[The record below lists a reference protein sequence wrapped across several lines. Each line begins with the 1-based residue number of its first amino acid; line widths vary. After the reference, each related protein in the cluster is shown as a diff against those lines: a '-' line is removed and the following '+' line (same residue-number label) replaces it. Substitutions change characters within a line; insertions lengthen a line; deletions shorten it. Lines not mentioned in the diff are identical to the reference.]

1 MLKQNEELLEE
12 GKRLT
17 LYQLLQSESWDI
29 EIPIIQRDYAQGR
42 KDKGTMEVRSTFVE
56 TLLEHLQ
63 SGDNIDLDF
72 IYGSMKESDKT
83 VFIPLDGQQRLT
95 TLFLLHCYLAH
106 KEDER
111 ENFLTIFHNNEKS
124 RFTYETRT
132 SSREF
137 CDALVMNGFDF
148 ENLIDDSI
156 SETIKD
162 ASWFYMSW
170 EDDPTIQSMLTML
183 DEIHTQ
189 FKDTVDLYLKL
200 LETEQPVITFQF
212 LNLDAFRLT
221 DDLYIKMN
229 ARGKQLSPFENFKAK
244 FEQYIKELTFPGTQ
258 QYSLDYGNT
267 KRQVPVHEYFSFKID
282 TDWANLFWKY
292 KNDTTN
298 VFDEQLM
305 NFLKVM
311 ATNYV
316 ASKSTTSPSL
326 KLLSSKAILS
336 FKVYKVIGCLV
347 PEFILDFINTLDL
360 LKNGNDTIKKYLP
373 ALDYIDED
381 NLFNKVISNSLSYTE
396 RIRFYALYKYI
407 LRNGDDGGVNE
418 WMRVIFNLSENSIYN
433 EMEEYAIA
441 IGSIDKLL
449 PNSKTILQYLSTSKE
464 GISGFLNLQ
473 VQEERI
479 KACLL
484 LRDTTWYNKIIQLE
498 KLSYFQ
504 GQISFLL
511 NFSGIEQYYKG
522 SNNCNW
528 AAADDSTMLENLEWY
543 AEKALSVFDDN
554 GLKSFPEFL
563 FERALL
569 SKGDYTLSAKS
580 NDSFLVNIHRE
591 VSWKRLLRDDNNGR
605 RDYLLALF
613 DDKLFDNS
621 SVEDSLKK
629 IIDNST
635 VSDWRHH
642 FIEMPELLQY
652 LGPVKYFRFK
662 SEQDIQLLKGER
674 LSGPHV
680 EYYSYAF
687 YLKELEHNV
696 NTYTPFS
703 SITYSEVSGDYY
715 PWINLSYQSAY
726 VYLMI
731 YRTPIPAQYKIKFL
745 QRNGLN
751 LNTKMTAILTQLGF
765 TEVKTSEYTKS
776 AITET
781 EVINVLNTL
790 CSSFKTQK
798 I

>member
-1 MLKQNEELLEE
+1 MLNQNNELIEE

-17 LYQLLQSESWDI
+17 LYQLLQSESWNI

-42 KDKGTMEVRSTFVE
+42 KDKGSMEVRSTFVE

-63 SGDNIDLDF
+63 SGENIDLDF
-72 IYGSMKESDKT
+72 IYGSMKESDQT

-111 ENFLTIFHNNEKS
+111 ESFLTIFHNNEKS

-137 CDALVMNGFDF
+137 CDALVINGFDF

-162 ASWFYMSW
+162 ASWFYLSW

-189 FKDTVDLYLKL
+189 FKDTENLYLKL
-200 LETEQPVITFQF
+200 LETEEPVITFQF
-212 LNLDAFRLT
+212 LNLDAFKLT

-244 FEQYIKELTFPGTQ
+244 FEQYIKEITFPSTQ
-258 QYSLDYGNT
+258 QYFLEYDNT
-267 KRQVPVHEYFSFKID
+267 IRKVPVHEYFSFKID

-292 KNDTTN
+292 KNDTTK

-316 ASKSTTSPSL
+316 ASKNTTSPSL

-336 FKVYKVIGCLV
+336 FKVYKVLGCLV
-347 PEFILDFINTLDL
+347 PEFILDLINTLDL
-360 LKNGNDTIKKYLP
+360 LKNGNDTIKIYLP
-373 ALDYIDED
+373 GSDYVDEE
-381 NLFNKVISNSLSYTE
+381 NLFNKVILNNLSYTE
-396 RIRFYALYKYI
+396 RIRFYAFYKYL
-407 LRNGDDGGVNE
+407 LRNGDDGGLNE

-464 GISGFLNLQ
+464 SISGFLNLQ
-473 VQEERI
+473 VQEERV

-484 LRDTTWYNKIIQLE
+484 LRDTSWYNKIIQLE
-498 KLSYFQ
+498 KHGYFQ

-511 NFSGIEQYYKG
+511 NFSGIEEYYKG
-522 SNNCNW
+522 SNDCNW
-528 AAADDSTMLENLEWY
+528 NTDGDDTMLENLEWY
-543 AEKALSVFDDN
+543 AEKALSIFEDN

-591 VSWKRLLRDDNNGR
+591 VSWKRLIRDDNNGR
-605 RDYLLALF
+605 RNCLLALF

-621 SVEDSLKK
+621 CVEDSLNK
-629 IIDNST
+629 IINNST
-635 VSDWRHH
+635 VNDWRHH
-642 FIEMPELLQY
+642 FIVMPELLQY
-652 LGPVKYFRFK
+652 LGLYKYFRYK
-662 SEQDIQLLKGER
+662 SEVDIQLLKGER

-680 EYYSYAF
+680 EYFSYAF
-687 YLKELEHNV
+687 YLKELQPNKFA
-696 NTYTPFS
+696 YAPFS
-703 SITYSEVSGDYY
+703 SITYKEVSGDYY
-715 PWINLSYQSAY
+715 PWIDISYQSAF
-726 VYLMI
+726 VYIMI
-731 YRTPIPAQYKIKFL
+731 YRKPMPSQYEIKFR
-745 QRNGLN
+745 QRNGLD
-751 LNTKMTAILTQLGF
+751 LNTKITAILIQQGF
-765 TEVKTSEYTKS
+765 TELKTSEYS
-776 AITET
+776 MSVITET
-781 EVINVLNTL
+781 EVLNIL
-790 CSSFKTQK
+790 NAICSSFKTQN